1 MATSSRMSLFTA
13 FILLWGTAIFLPGC
27 TEEPT
32 EVQTETVF
40 RDKIVQTVTGNGK
53 IYPVTEVNISA
64 RVQGQIT
71 KLDINEGDSVKAG
84 QVLLHLEQEQY
95 RAALERARSSQQEA
109 QATVTLAKNALKRT
123 NDLFDENLI
132 SASDL
137 ESAQAEY
144 DRATSRLK
152 QAVASVK
159 ETNDALARTVISSP
173 IDGIVIQKNK
183 EVGEIALGSQFQEDV
198 IMVVA
203 QLSEMEVRID
213 VNENDIV
220 EVEEG
225 DTTSVEIDAFPD
237 TTFLAMVSDISNS
250 AQVAGAGTIEEV
262 TNFEVKVRLIE
273 KLPKF
278 RPGMSATADIAT
290 ESRNDVINVPI
301 QSVTVR
307 DRQEANSITEKKS
320 GERER
325 AARANEED
333 VEEESVASPK
343 KKTRKNDPLMEVVFV
358 IKDGVVQMR
367 EVKLGISDDGY
378 YEVLSGLNEGD
389 EVVTGPY
396 DVLSR
401 TLADGQDVRVNNKRK
416 SRQGD

>member
-1 MATSSRMSLFTA
+1 MASSLRIPLFTA
-13 FILLWGTAIFLPGC
+13 LILLWGTAIFLSGC
-27 TEEPT
+27 AEEVT
-32 EVQTETVF
+32 EVQTQTVF

-71 KLDINEGDSVKAG
+71 KLDISEGDSVKAG

-95 RAALERARSSQQEA
+95 QAALERARSSQQEA
-109 QATVTLAKNALKRT
+109 QATVTLAKNALERT
-123 NDLFDENLI
+123 QNLFKENLV
-132 SASDL
+132 STSDL
-137 ESAQAEY
+137 ESAQAEH
-144 DRATSRLK
+144 DRAASRLK

-220 EVEEG
+220 DVEEG

-237 TTFLAMVSDISNS
+237 TTFLALVSDISNS
-250 AQVAGAGTIEEV
+250 AQVSGQGTIEEV
-262 TNFEVKVRLIE
+262 TNFEVKVRLVE

-290 ESRNDVINVPI
+290 ETRDDVVNVPI

-307 DRQEANSITEKKS
+307 DREAMSITEKKS

-325 AARANEED
+325 ASRADSEEASSEK
-333 VEEESVASPK
+333 VVSPK
-343 KKTRKNDPLMEVVFV
+343 KGGQKFDPMLEVVFV
-358 IKDGVVQMR
+358 IENGRAKMRQVQ
-367 EVKLGISDDGY
+367 LGISDDGY
-378 YEVLSGLNEGD
+378 YEVLSGLQEGD

-396 DVLSR
+396 DLLSR
-401 TLADGQDVRVNNKRK
+401 TLEDGQEVRVNNKRK
-416 SRQGD
+416 SRQGE